1 VATGDS
7 LARSQPARLPDGWVV
22 TASGRLSI
30 AATRREQPGRFPFS
44 TMDLV
49 AVDNAL
55 TYASRRAGARFAIYL
70 GDLGEDTAARAR
82 ALLARVPTPANA
94 VLLAVSPDQRAIEV
108 VYGSGVRG
116 RGAESGA
123 PLGVSAAAA
132 AFRGGTL
139 IEGLVS
145 AVGVMSERIQP
156 AKIRP

>member
-1 VATGDS
+1 MATGDS
-7 LARSQPARLPDGWVV
+7 LARSQPARLPDGWEV
-22 TASGRLSI
+22 TASGRVSI

-108 VYGSGVRG
+108 VYGEDLRG
-116 RGAESGA
+116 RGAETAA
-123 PLGVSAAAA
+123 PLGVSAAAS
-132 AFRGGTL
+132 AFREGNLLDGL
-139 IEGLVS
+139 IS
-145 AVGVMSERIQP
+145 AVRVMSAGI
-156 AKIRP
+156 ARP